1 MRETVLIRPTS
12 ELWLLE
18 ANSLYYI
25 FILNSLYVLKIE
37 KHMELRKDWTE

>member
-1 MRETVLIRPTS
+1 MRETVLRRPTS

-18 ANSLYYI
+18 ANSLHNI

-37 KHMELRKDWTE
+37 QDI